1 VLLTAQ
7 ETFSFGNLTASH
19 TWNFRDSFPVIRK
32 GVWPVADNLVR
43 RTKKL
48 GIVGVGAFAI
58 SASLFGFGA
67 GTAAADDIS
76 GDPSAPTSG
85 PSVEDGVRVPATQ
98 GTVRSADTGV
108 ALAGSSEVRGSNRA
122 VPTVKGDS
130 PPPGN
135 LSVLGYDCLFSWSQ
149 FC

>member
-1 VLLTAQ
+1 
-7 ETFSFGNLTASH
+7 
-19 TWNFRDSFPVIRK
+19 
-32 GVWPVADNLVR
+32 VADNLVR

-48 GIVGVGAFAI
+48 GTVGIGALALT
-58 SASLFGFGA
+58 ASLMSLGA
-67 GTAAADDIS
+67 GTAFADEIS
-76 GDPSAPTSG
+76 GDPSTPSAG
-85 PSVEDGVRVPATQ
+85 PVAEDGVRVPATQ
-98 GTVRSADTGV
+98 GETRSADKGV
-108 ALAGSSEVRGSNRA
+108 ALAGSSDVRGSDIA

>member
-1 VLLTAQ
+1 M
-7 ETFSFGNLTASH
+7 
-19 TWNFRDSFPVIRK
+19 
-32 GVWPVADNLVR
+32 ADNAAVLVR

-48 GIVGVGAFAI
+48 ATA
-58 SASLFGFGA
+58 GFGA
-67 GTAAADDIS
+67 LALTASLLTFGTGSALADDIS
-76 GDPSAPTSG
+76 GDPSSPSAG
-85 PSVEDGVRVPATQ
+85 PVAEDGIRASATQ
-98 GTVRSADTGV
+98 GEVRSADTGV